1 MTTQTINLNGR
12 QVSVPTGVFINGE
25 WRDAADS
32 STFDVVNPATGE
44 KLTTVAHG
52 KVQDVDQAVAAA
64 RQAFKTTWGRNSLP
78 QDRCTLLN
86 KFADLMERDQQFL
99 AELESVDGGKGVRIA
114 REVDIADSIA
124 CLRYY
129 AGWAGKVAG
138 ETIDISPKTKMVY
151 TVLDPIG
158 VCGQIIP
165 WNYPIM
171 MWAWKVAPAL
181 AAGCTIVMKPSELT
195 PLTALALCNLAKEAG
210 FPAGVLNVVPG
221 LGATAGAAIAS
232 HMDIDKVA
240 FTGSVP
246 TGRRIMEA
254 AAKSNLKKVTLELG
268 GKSPSIIFP
277 SADLEQAA
285 AWSALGIFFNSG
297 QDCTAGSRIFV
308 HESVHDEFVK
318 LLVEKAQA
326 CAIGNPLDE
335 KTSFGPLIS
344 SAQRDKVLSYIES
357 GVSEGATVA
366 TGGKKWS
373 GSSGGFYVEP
383 TVLTGCTP
391 SMKCV
396 REEIFGPVLAVTKF
410 STEEEAVEMA
420 NDSIYG
426 LAAACFTN
434 DAKQSMRVSGELA
447 AGTVWV
453 NQYGILH
460 NAVPFGGVRQSGI
473 GRELGRAGVYE
484 YCTVKS
490 VHHNYGD
497 EMSWPL

>member
-1 MTTQTINLNGR
+1 MTTQSINLNGR

-25 WRDAADS
+25 WREAADS

-44 KLTTVAHG
+44 KLATVSHG
-52 KVQDVDQAVAAA
+52 KAADVDQAVAAA
-64 RQAFKTTWGRNSLP
+64 RKAFKTTWGRNSLP
-78 QDRCTLLN
+78 QDRCALLN

-138 ETIDISPKTKMVY
+138 ETIDVSPKTKMVY

-171 MWAWKVAPAL
+171 MWAWKVGPAL

-210 FPAGVLNVVPG
+210 FPDGVLNVVPG

-318 LLVEKAQA
+318 LLVEKAEA

-344 SAQRDKVLSYIES
+344 SAQRDKVLSYVES
-357 GVSEGATVA
+357 GISEGATVA

-391 SMKCV
+391 SMTCV

-410 STEEEAVEMA
+410 STEAEAVEMA

-434 DAKQSMRVSGELA
+434 DAKQSMRVSGELS

-460 NAVPFGGVRQSGI
+460 NSVPFGGVRQSGL

-484 YCTVKS
+484 YCSVKS
-490 VHHNYGD
+490 VHHNFAD
-497 EMSWPL
+497 EM